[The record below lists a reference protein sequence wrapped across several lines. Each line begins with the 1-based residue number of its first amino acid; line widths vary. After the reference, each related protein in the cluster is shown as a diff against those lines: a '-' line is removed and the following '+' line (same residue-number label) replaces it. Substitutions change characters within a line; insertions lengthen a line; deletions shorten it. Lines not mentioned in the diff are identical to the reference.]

1 MGEFKDSKTQ
11 FTASLM
17 RLLRG
22 HRNVKYMICDG
33 CGRTVPAQD
42 LEPIGDGTL
51 RVCPRCYPIA
61 VLMVRTSQLR
71 PGGDTASA

>member
-1 MGEFKDSKTQ
+1 MGELNESITQ
-11 FTASLM
+11 FTASLI

-42 LEPIGDGTL
+42 VEPIGDGTL
-51 RVCPRCYPIA
+51 RVCLLCYPIA
-61 VLMVRTSQLR
+61 VLMVRTSHLR
-71 PGGDTASA
+71 PSGDAASA